1 MICMTLRI
9 NKLAIGGGRRNQSI
23 ELLRIVMMS
32 LIVFGHVIGH
42 GMRGMEGNSNAQ
54 YVPYLYSLYFYHVD
68 AFLFISGYFGITLK
82 WSKLLLLIVKMFVYS
97 IVAVGLVAVVSSDVR
112 IGVSDVIHNIYP
124 ISACDW
130 WFMSQYLFL
139 MLLAPI
145 INKGVDALDK
155 KTLTILVIVL
165 YLSWFRCTSVLLLF
179 IYILGRYLRKYPYK
193 PLEDNA
199 GKIFVGTV
207 ALSFVVNYFL
217 IDNGIELKK
226 LYDYMSPFAVIPA
239 VAIFYVF
246 KRFNLQWQGIGIIA
260 SGVLAAYLITDHELL
275 RPIFTRVMCE
285 LTDSNFLLIAVAS
298 LTVVI
303 VCSMV
308 DVAVM
313 RLIGKVLFKTTKQ
326 VV

>member
-1 MICMTLRI
+1 MY
-9 NKLAIGGGRRNQSI
+9 NAEHQKVNGGGKKRNQSI
-23 ELLRIVMMS
+23 ELLRIVMMT
-32 LIVFGHVIGH
+32 LIVFGHFLLYGYW
-42 GMRGMEGNSNAQ
+42 GTDEADRGLNMQ
-54 YVPYLYSLYFYHVD
+54 KLLLPLYVYHVD
-68 AFLFISGYFGITLK
+68 AFVFVSGYYGINLR
-82 WSKLLLLIVKMFVYS
+82 WSKFAMLIIKMVVYS
-97 IVAVGLVAVVSSDVR
+97 IVAIGLAMIVMSEFNLTLSSFL
-112 IGVSDVIHNIYP
+112 HNVYP

-193 PLEDNA
+193 PLEQNA

-217 IDNGIELKK
+217 IEKGIELKK

-239 VAIFYVF
+239 VAIFYIF
-246 KRFNLQWQGIGIIA
+246 MRWNLQWKGIGFVA
-260 SGVLAAYLITDHELL
+260 SGVLAAYLITSHELPRQAFNDYFFGL
-275 RPIFTRVMCE
+275 VHGNAIA
-285 LTDSNFLLIAVAS
+285 LLGIS
-298 LTVVI
+298 LLVVL
-303 VCSMV
+303 VCSLV
-308 DVAVM
+308 DRIAFQW
-313 RLIGKVLFKTTKQ
+313 IK
-326 VV
+326 